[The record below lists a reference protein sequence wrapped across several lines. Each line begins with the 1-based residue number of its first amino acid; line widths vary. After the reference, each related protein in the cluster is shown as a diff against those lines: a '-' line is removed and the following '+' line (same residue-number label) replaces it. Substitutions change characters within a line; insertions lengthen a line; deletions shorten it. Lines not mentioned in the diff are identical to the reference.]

1 MNDKLKRLVEE
12 LGTAINASLGE
23 SEQIAEVI
31 AEIKRGGYDVF
42 LVLNANIAVKKR
54 EREPVSL
61 PARTGGAV
69 ESRFN
74 PEDIDF
80 LKSLHICVNR

>member
-1 MNDKLKRLVEE
+1 VDDKLKRLVEE

-42 LVLNANIAVKKR
+42 LVLNATIVVKKR
-54 EREPVSL
+54 EREPITL
-61 PARTGGAV
+61 PARTGSTIEA
-69 ESRFN
+69 RFN
-74 PEDIDF
+74 REDINF
-80 LKSLHICVNR
+80 LKSMHICVNR

>member
-12 LGTAINASLGE
+12 LGTAINASLAK

-42 LVLNANIAVKKR
+42 LFLNATVVVKKR

-61 PARTGGAV
+61 RARTGGTV
-69 ESRFN
+69 ESSFDS
-74 PEDIDF
+74 EDIDF
-80 LKSLHICVNR
+80 LKSMHICVNR

>member
-1 MNDKLKRLVEE
+1 VNDKLKRLVEE

-42 LVLNANIAVKKR
+42 LVLNATITVKKR
-54 EREPVSL
+54 ERELVSL
-61 PARTGGAV
+61 PARTGRAV

>member
-1 MNDKLKRLVEE
+1 VNDKLKRLVEE

-31 AEIKRGGYDVF
+31 AEINRGGYDVF

-69 ESRFN
+69 ESGFN
-74 PEDIDF
+74 PQDINF
-80 LKSLHICVNR
+80 LKSLHITVNG